1 MTIRDGLRT
10 PIRSRPNV
18 PIAIQ
23 VSNHLRGWMRRE
35 FANGGQLPSEL
46 VLATKLR
53 VSRGTVRQALSILQ
67 HEGLI
72 SRRQG
77 LGTFVNPNIL
87 GIPARIDFAYEFTEL
102 ITAAGFAADV
112 KTLEI
117 SPDCADAEAA
127 RRLGIQPGT
136 PMLRVR
142 KLFLADGR
150 PAIYVDEVLPTGLIA
165 EAYDPLELQK
175 PIWHFL
181 ERRCH
186 RQTKYVLSELLAIAA
201 QDELA
206 CLLDVAPGSPTLSFS
221 EVFYDVK
228 NEPLVLAHIY
238 FREQLVRFQALRKVS
253 PVV

>member
-1 MTIRDGLRT
+1 
-10 PIRSRPNV
+10 
-18 PIAIQ
+18 
-23 VSNHLRGWMRRE
+23 
-35 FANGGQLPSEL
+35 
-46 VLATKLR
+46 
-53 VSRGTVRQALSILQ
+53 LQ

-186 RQTKYVLSELLAIAA
+186 R
-201 QDELA
+201 
-206 CLLDVAPGSPTLSFS
+206 
-221 EVFYDVK
+221 
-228 NEPLVLAHIY
+228 
-238 FREQLVRFQALRKVS
+238 
-253 PVV
+253 